1 MISKDTKL
9 YYFINFILTI
19 FSAILQNFETT
30 IKTLHTGFFS
40 KYLLNEELTNL
51 ETNLI
56 ENSIQTEQ
64 KLLYNTFLPNFSN
77 DKTYEFINNS
87 SEEIQDYSGCDL
99 SGCDLSGC
107 DLSGC
112 DLSGCDLS
120 GCDLSGCDLS
130 GCDLSGCDL
139 SGCDISEGCSLRYI
153 CNDLTNC
160 DEIYSIEKHCSAH
173 KMWYSQN
180 IIIHNNYIFDLD

>member
-64 KLLYNTFLPNFSN
+64 KLLHNTFLPNFSN

-87 SEEIQDYSGCDL
+87 SEEIQDY
-99 SGCDLSGC
+99 
-107 DLSGC
+107 
-112 DLSGCDLS
+112 S

-180 IIIHNNYIFDLD
+180 TIIHNNYIFDLD